1 MAKKLFQVGDLV
13 VHSDDSE
20 CGIVL
25 DASQRRHIVGWWR
38 GRRNSVKVLF
48 GDGEIDW
55 IQTKYLTNVC
65 KNTENLV

>member
-1 MAKKLFQVGDLV
+1 MAKCLFQVGDLV
-13 VHSDDSE
+13 MHSDDSE

-25 DASQRRHIVGWWR
+25 DASQSTSDPR
-38 GRRNSVKVLF
+38 GAPWINSVKVLF
-48 GDGEIDW
+48 GDGDVDW